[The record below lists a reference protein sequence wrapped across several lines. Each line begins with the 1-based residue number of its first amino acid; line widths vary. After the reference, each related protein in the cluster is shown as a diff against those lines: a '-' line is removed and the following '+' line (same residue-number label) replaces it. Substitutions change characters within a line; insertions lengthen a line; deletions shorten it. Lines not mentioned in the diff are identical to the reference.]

1 MNEQEYDRRVTSLE
15 TRMNRMETLMQQL
28 LSNLTSSRAEVDRI
42 RQMQNMLFELR
53 HSQDIYPAGPAGINP
68 GAVTPQERPE
78 NRAIQEALLAGDN
91 LKAIKLYRELYGVSL
106 QEAAGALRI
115 TLHRGG

>member
-1 MNEQEYDRRVTSLE
+1 MNDREERRIALLE
-15 TRMNRMETLMQQL
+15 ARMNRMETMMEQL
-28 LSNLTSSRAEVDRI
+28 LTILSTSGSEMQRVKRMQTMVQELHDGRGIHTAGTADINL
-42 RQMQNMLFELR
+42 
-53 HSQDIYPAGPAGINP
+53 P
-68 GAVTPQERPE
+68 AVTPPERPL

-115 TLHRGG
+115 ALRP